1 MSTSI
6 KLKRKN
12 INRKIEMFDGRPDR
26 NSSINQDDI
35 TNLKIALELKSPKNI
50 DHLDFFLLNT

>member
-1 MSTSI
+1 MSTI

-12 INRKIEMFDGRPDR
+12 IDRKIAMFDGRPDR

-35 TNLKIALELKSPKNI
+35 TNLKIALELKAPKNI
-50 DHLDFFLLNT
+50 DPLDFFLLNT